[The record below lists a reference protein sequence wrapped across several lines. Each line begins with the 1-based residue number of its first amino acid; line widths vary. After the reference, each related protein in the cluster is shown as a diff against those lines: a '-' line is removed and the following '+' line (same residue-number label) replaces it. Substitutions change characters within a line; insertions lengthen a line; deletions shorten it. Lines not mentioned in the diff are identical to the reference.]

1 MTTEEKL
8 AEMLKETE
16 YGALAKT
23 DQEIADSAA
32 NVLKVTP
39 LPIFVG

>member
-1 MTTEEKL
+1 
-8 AEMLKETE
+8 
-16 YGALAKT
+16 LAKV